1 MNKNTQIL
9 DSETIANKTTRIAY
23 QILENN
29 YDEKEIVLVG
39 IHNQGYVFAGMLAD
53 IISNL
58 GKMPVKLFGVK
69 LNKVNPSNQT
79 IEADFTAKDLA
90 KRSVI
95 LVDDV
100 ANTGKTLAYALTPIL
115 DSNPKKIQV
124 AVLVDRRHKQFPI
137 TADFVGLSLATTLK
151 EHIVVSLEKG
161 KVAAYLS

>member
-1 MNKNTQIL
+1 MDKNTLIL
-9 DSETIANKTTRIAY
+9 DSQAIANKTIRIAY

-39 IHNQGYVFAGMLAD
+39 VQDQGYVFAKMLAK
-53 IISNL
+53 IIKGL
-58 GKMPVKLFGVK
+58 GTVPVKLYSVT
-69 LNKVNPSNQT
+69 LNKTNPGAKA
-79 IEADFTAKDLA
+79 IEVDFVEGDLN
-90 KRSVI
+90 KRSVV

-151 EHIVVSLEKG
+151 EHIIVSLEKG

>member
-1 MNKNTQIL
+1 MDKNTRIL
-9 DSETIANKTTRIAY
+9 DGETIANKTTRIAY

-29 YDEKEIVLVG
+29 YDEKEIVLIGVTG
-39 IHNQGYVFAGMLAD
+39 QGLVFAKMLAD
-53 IISNL
+53 VIKNV
-58 GKMPVKLFGVK
+58 GKAPVQLYSITLDKKNPGKVEPEFNFDPK
-69 LNKVNPSNQT
+69 ALN
-79 IEADFTAKDLA
+79 
-90 KRSVI
+90 KRSVT

-100 ANTGKTLAYALTPIL
+100 ANTGKTLAYALKPIL

-151 EHIVVSLEKG
+151 EHISVSLEEG